1 MSPLSNEDFFEPA
14 ELFYT
19 RTKVPP
25 LTMRELG
32 SIAICIQG
40 FTTHNVLELPPAVY
54 AEMNNTY
61 TRILQMF
68 VEAGGKEEDIEC

>member
-1 MSPLSNEDFFEPA
+1 MSPLSNEDFFKPA
-14 ELFYT
+14 EPFYT
-19 RTKVPP
+19 PSKVPP
-25 LTMRELG
+25 LTKRELG

-40 FTTHNVLELPPAVY
+40 FTTHNVLELSPAVY